1 MLRIG
6 AFPVND
12 PFMCILLARTDWR
25 DLFISWVHEKS
36 MWLNHKTM
44 QQLLMLLYLLLVVI
58 LLAVTNY
65 CFFAEWLRD
74 AAAVDA
80 VLTC

>member
-1 MLRIG
+1 M
-6 AFPVND
+6 ND
-12 PFMCILLARTDWR
+12 PFICILLARTGWP
-25 DLFISWVHEKS
+25 DLFISWVREKS

-58 LLAVTNY
+58 LLPFTNY
-65 CFFAEWLRD
+65 CFFAEWQGD

-80 VLTC
+80 VLTWLLIICCW